1 MSECQFTQA
10 TQADL
15 EAIVMMMADDEL
27 GKLREDDTLPLKE
40 SYQAVFEHINTN
52 PNAKLIV
59 VKDADALT
67 CWV

>member
-1 MSECQFTQA
+1 MSDSHYQFAQA

-40 SYQAVFEHINTN
+40 SYQ
-52 PNAKLIV
+52 K
-59 VKDADALT
+59 ALASY
-67 CWV
+67 CLNI